1 MSRQA
6 RVGLLVL
13 AGILLFL
20 VTLFAIANRSFLF
33 SDTFTIRARYDN
45 VAGLQPGAPVQF
57 QGVNVGRVETVKL
70 PSEPNGPITVEM
82 ALQENTRP
90 LINSNTQAQIKTQ
103 GMVGNQ
109 MVVLVNPANQQAV
122 DQRIEEGEF
131 IRGVEPFDLYEI
143 ADRAFASVQTF
154 EDVALEAQQIM
165 QDIQGG
171 EGTLGRL
178 IYDPAL
184 YNGMVA
190 STEEAQ
196 RVLQG
201 VSEDADALVQVAERA
216 TEGVNSILS
225 KVNEGEGTLAKML
238 NDPAVYNTMLSTAD
252 TLQMMAGDMRNVIQ
266 NAENATSW
274 ASLGSYRFAELMEA
288 AKHNWLFKRYFEN
301 RGYME
306 KAPFEVREE
315 AIEESYQELQ
325 AERREVQQL
334 KERLE
339 ERLQELDEQQG
350 TVPAASDTL
359 DQANDETASTST
371 SSQ

>member
-33 SDTFTIRARYDN
+33 SDTFSVKARYDQ

-57 QGVNVGRVETVKL
+57 QGVNVGRVEAVRL

-82 ALQENTRP
+82 ALQENTKP

-103 GMVGNQ
+103 GLVGNQ
-109 MVVLVNPANQQAV
+109 MIVLVNPANQQAT

-131 IRGVEPFDLYEI
+131 IPGVEPFDLYEI
-143 ADRAFASVQTF
+143 TDQALAAVDTFAT
-154 EDVALEAQQIM
+154 VAVEAQQIM
-165 QDIQGG
+165 QDIQAG
-171 EGTLGRL
+171 EGTLGKM

-184 YNGMVA
+184 YNSFVSTTQEAEQTLSGISRSAEQLVA
-190 STEEAQ
+190 TAQEAT
-196 RVLQG
+196 V
-201 VSEDADALVQVAERA
+201 
-216 TEGVNSILS
+216 GVNSILQ
-225 KVNEGEGTLAKML
+225 KVNQGDGTLAKL
-238 NDPAVYNTMLSTAD
+238 INDPAVFNSLLATTD
-252 TLQMMAGDMRNVIQ
+252 TLRMMGSDVRNVIQ
-266 NAENATSW
+266 NAENATAW

-288 AKHNWLFKRYFEN
+288 AKHNWIFKRYFEN

-325 AERREVQQL
+325 AERREVQRL

-339 ERLQELDEQQG
+339 ERLQELNELQSA
-350 TVPAASDTL
+350 PAASDSL
-359 DQANDETASTST
+359 DQADDETASTSGP
-371 SSQ
+371 SQ